1 MILLL
6 NVPHKVWL
14 DFTGGKKKLCHG
26 LKYRWHRDT
35 VFGAVG
41 SQPMFLLSLQQ
52 GQTWLDCNW
61 AKLINNL
68 SKDNHNHLDNGPSL
82 FVLLQVCTWTDAASY
97 LHHSIFNFIKLK
109 IKHKQFV
116 GIKIWILRTEIM
128 TLVGCSCLLLLNMC
142 SLFSNSALGLFSS
155 IGQ

>member
-1 MILLL
+1 MCKCTNNGLTTQAFYPITCHFYFFIYIQKYILFMSYSLSFVL
-6 NVPHKVWL
+6 NN
-14 DFTGGKKKLCHG
+14 DFTFKCATQSLTWLYWRKEETLPWPKISWHG
-26 LKYRWHRDT
+26 DT

-82 FVLLQVCTWTDAASY
+82 FLLLQVCRWTDAASY
-97 LHHSIFNFIKLK
+97 LHHSIFKFIKLK
-109 IKHKQFV
+109 IKHK
-116 GIKIWILRTEIM
+116 
-128 TLVGCSCLLLLNMC
+128 
-142 SLFSNSALGLFSS
+142 
-155 IGQ
+155 